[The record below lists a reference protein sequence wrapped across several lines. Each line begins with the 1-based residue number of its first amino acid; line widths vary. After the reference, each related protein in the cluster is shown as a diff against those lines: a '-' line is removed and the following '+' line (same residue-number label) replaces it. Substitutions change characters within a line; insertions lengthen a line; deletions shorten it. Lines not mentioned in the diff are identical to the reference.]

1 MLVDEI
7 HVGHNSQNRPTAGLL
22 NDRTQLFRIYV
33 QQIRF
38 LCRSEFM
45 CKAVSGVL
53 TGNKVPCSTAICGLS
68 GTALEVSDISV
79 GLAASTP

>member
-1 MLVDEI
+1 
-7 HVGHNSQNRPTAGLL
+7 
-22 NDRTQLFRIYV
+22 
-33 QQIRF
+33 
-38 LCRSEFM
+38 M